1 MISSDAPKVVF
12 AFADYTDQDQCHFSF
27 NGDGKT
33 NSVNF
38 QIDAVHVPSLMENLS
53 RIIRQRDRKQFEKS
67 ITLKDRIAEL
77 EKLLQE
83 ERMDQTGQAGH
94 PAG

>member
-1 MISSDAPKVVF
+1 MMGSDAQHAVF
-12 AFADYTDQDQCHFSF
+12 AFASLTDEDKCHFSF
-27 NGDGKT
+27 NTGDRT
-33 NSVNF
+33 NAINF
-38 QIDAVHVPSLMENLS
+38 QIDAVHVASLMENLT
-53 RIIRQRDRKQFEKS
+53 RVIRQRDRKQFEKS

-94 PAG
+94 PGG